1 MMREEPRIGFI
12 GSGNMAEA
20 IIKGLIS
27 SGLASPARIII
38 ADRQEARLVHM
49 AGTYEVKVSNSNA
62 EAARESD
69 IIFIAVKP
77 PDVPGVLREIAPEID
92 GEESAGPGR
101 AKLII
106 SIAAGITTDD
116 LLGALRDGGLSEP
129 FAPIIRAMPNIPVT
143 IGQGMTVLVPGAG
156 AEAQD
161 VEKARRLFESVGRA
175 LPIDDE
181 GLFDAVTAISGSG
194 PAYFFYFME
203 ALVRAGGKAGLSED
217 TAQAL
222 VLQTAAGA
230 AAMALKSETGLAQLR
245 RMVTSPGGT
254 TEAALK
260 VFDASGFEEIVEM
273 AVKAAARRS
282 RELSGGK

>member
-1 MMREEPRIGFI
+1 MKREEPRIGFI

-69 IIFIAVKP
+69 IVFIAVKP
-77 PDVPGVLREIAPEID
+77 PDVPGVLREIAPELGNED
-92 GEESAGPGR
+92 GARPEDAT
-101 AKLII
+101 LVI
-106 SIAAGITTDD
+106 SIAAGVTTDD
-116 LLGALRDGGLSEP
+116 LLGALRGGGLAEP
-129 FAPIIRAMPNIPVT
+129 FVPIIRAMPNIPVT

-156 AEAQD
+156 AEARD
-161 VEKARRLFESVGRA
+161 VETARRLFESVGRA
-175 LPIDDE
+175 LPVDDE

-203 ALVRAGGKAGLSED
+203 ALLRAGEKAGLSDD
-217 TAQAL
+217 TARAL

-230 AAMALKSETGLAQLR
+230 AEMAVKSGKGLEELR

-254 TEAALK
+254 TEAAIK
-260 VFDASGFEEIVEM
+260 VFASSDFEEIVEK

-282 RELSGGK
+282 RELSEGG